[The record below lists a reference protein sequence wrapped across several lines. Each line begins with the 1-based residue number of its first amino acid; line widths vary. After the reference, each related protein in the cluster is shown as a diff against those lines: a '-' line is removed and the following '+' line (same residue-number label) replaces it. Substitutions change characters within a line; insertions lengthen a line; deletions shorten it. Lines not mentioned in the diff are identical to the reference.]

1 VIGLPFE
8 RLKSYPE
15 VIAAAGG
22 SLKAPAI
29 RAVVRAGSVT
39 TLVTHSTA
47 AWLILQSIGQV
58 SSYATAPVAQRLE
71 G

>member
-15 VIAAAGG
+15 VIAVAGG
-22 SLKAPAI
+22 SLKAPAT

-39 TLVTHSTA
+39 TLVTRSTA
-47 AWLILQSIGQV
+47 AWLMLQSIG
-58 SSYATAPVAQRLE
+58 
-71 G
+71 

>member
-15 VIAAAGG
+15 VIAVAGG
-22 SLKAPAI
+22 SLKTPAT

-39 TLVTHSTA
+39 TLVTRSTA
-47 AWLILQSIGQV
+47 AWLILQTTG
-58 SSYATAPVAQRLE
+58 
-71 G
+71 